1 MIKPLCTA
9 PFKNIR
15 INVLPTEQTTFRPCC
30 MFNDYNV
37 EHTSVQ
43 DYLDSDLLKKT
54 QTQMYSSLP
63 GACSSCVRQEAQGQ
77 TSLRQHYN
85 NKFKDLNGIA
95 QLETFPSN
103 VCNLRCF
110 MCSESFS
117 TSLAAER
124 KQLGWLDSYHEI
136 DNAGATMDAI
146 LDLPNLSIVS
156 FIGGEFFLAKRN
168 VEILELVA
176 QRKLGIRL
184 VTNATIL
191 LPQHIAV
198 LKRIKDIQLQISI
211 DGINENYEFMRYPG
225 KWADVHHNIHQLKQ
239 QLPQAQFNFNFVVQP
254 LNIQH
259 MVETIDYANRLII
272 PIALTNLLDPAWLS
286 WAVLT
291 EDENDMLANQLE
303 EQSEQAVLTSRQ
315 RGQCAEYAV
324 TMTNAVHDPALRT
337 EFVLRMSQLLTHRRI
352 SPDAVRKQLGG
363 LRDLAD
369 SVINFAPG
377 N

>member
-1 MIKPLCTA
+1 MTKPLCTA

-15 INVLPTEQTTFRPCC
+15 INVLPTEQMTFRPCC
-30 MFNDYNV
+30 MFNDYNA
-37 EHTSVQ
+37 EHSSVQ
-43 DYLDSDLLKKT
+43 DYLDSDLLKNT

-63 GACSSCVRQEAQGQ
+63 VACSSCTRQEAQGQ

-85 NKFKDLNGIA
+85 NKFKDLDGIA

-110 MCSESFS
+110 MCNADSS

-124 KQLGWLDSYHEI
+124 KQLGWLTSYQEI
-136 DNAGATMDAI
+136 DNADATMDAI
-146 LDLPNLSIVS
+146 LGLPDLSIVS

-168 VEILELVA
+168 VEILNLVA
-176 QRKLGIRL
+176 QRGLGIRM
-184 VTNATIL
+184 VTNATVL
-191 LPQHIAV
+191 LPQHIAA
-198 LKRIKDIQLQISI
+198 LKQIKDVELQISI

-225 KWADVHHNIHQLKQ
+225 RWADVHHNIHQLKQ
-239 QLPQAQFNFNFVVQP
+239 QLPQARFNFNFVVQP

-272 PIALTNLLDPAWLS
+272 PITLTNLIDPTWLS

-291 EDENDMLANQLE
+291 EDESDMLANRLE
-303 EQSEQAVLTSRQ
+303 EQSEEAVLTSRQ
-315 RGQCAEYAV
+315 RTQCVEYAN
-324 TMTNAVHDPALRT
+324 TMTKAVHDPALRA
-337 EFVLRMSQLLTHRRI
+337 EFIQRMSQLLVHRRI
-352 SPDAVRKQLGG
+352 APDAIRKQLGD
-363 LRDLAD
+363 LRGLAD
-369 SVINFAPG
+369 NIIAFAPS

>member
-1 MIKPLCTA
+1 
-9 PFKNIR
+9 
-15 INVLPTEQTTFRPCC
+15 

-37 EHTSVQ
+37 EHDSVQ
-43 DYLDSDLLKKT
+43 DYLASDLLKKT
-54 QTQMYSSLP
+54 QTQMYSTLP

-85 NKFKDLNGIA
+85 NKFKDLNRIA

-110 MCSESFS
+110 MCNADSS

-124 KQLGWLDSYHEI
+124 KQLGWINSYHEI
-136 DNAGATMDAI
+136 DNADATMDAI
-146 LDLPNLSIVS
+146 VSLPDLSIVS
-156 FIGGEFFLAKRN
+156 FIGGEFFLTKRN

-198 LKRIKDIQLQISI
+198 LKRIKDIVLQISI

-225 KWADVHHNIHQLKQ
+225 KWSDVHHNIHRLKQ
-239 QLPQAQFNFNFVVQP
+239 ELPQAQFNFNFVVQP

-259 MVETIDYANRLII
+259 MVETIDYANRLIV
-272 PIALTNLLDPAWLS
+272 PIVLTNLIDPTWLS

-291 EDENDMLANQLE
+291 EDENDMLANRLE

-315 RGQCAEYAV
+315 RSQCAEYAV

-337 EFVLRMSQLLTHRRI
+337 EFVQRMSQLLTHRHI
-352 SPDAVRKQLGG
+352 TPDAVRKQLGA